1 MIEKG
6 IILAG
11 GESTRLYPSTL
22 CMNKQL
28 LPVYD
33 KPMVYYPLC
42 TLMQAGITRAL
53 LIARPEERS
62 HFQTLL
68 GDGSQWGLSIEYGE
82 QITPNG
88 IAEALLIGESF
99 IAGEPVALVLGDN
112 IFHGSGFPDLLTRA
126 ASLER
131 GAALFGYPVDH
142 PGQFGVI
149 EVDGQGNAVSLE
161 EKPAHPRSSY
171 AVPGLY
177 FYDDRVVEIARGQQ
191 PSARGELEITD
202 VNRVY
207 LEAGELQAT
216 LIGPE
221 VTWFDA
227 GTADALLAASN
238 YVADVERRE
247 GGLVACPEEIAWRRG
262 LIERD
267 QFTRMGKDPE
277 KLRLRPL
284 SHAPARLIPIMTARA
299 RGARMGA

>member
-22 CMNKQL
+22 CMSKQL

-42 TLMQAGITRAL
+42 TLMQAGITRVL

-82 QITPNG
+82 QITPSG

-112 IFHGSGFPDLLTRA
+112 IFHGPGFPDLLARA

-142 PGQFGVI
+142 PDQFGVI
-149 EVDGQGNAVSLE
+149 EVDGRGNAVSLE

-177 FYDDRVVEIARGQQ
+177 FYDGRVVEIARGQQ
-191 PSARGELEITD
+191 PSVRGELEITD

-221 VTWFDA
+221 ITWFDA

-238 YVADVERRE
+238 YVADTERRE

-267 QFTRMGKDPE
+267 QFARMAKTQKNSDYGRY
-277 KLRLRPL
+277 L
-284 SHAPARLIPIMTARA
+284 ARLLD
-299 RGARMGA
+299 